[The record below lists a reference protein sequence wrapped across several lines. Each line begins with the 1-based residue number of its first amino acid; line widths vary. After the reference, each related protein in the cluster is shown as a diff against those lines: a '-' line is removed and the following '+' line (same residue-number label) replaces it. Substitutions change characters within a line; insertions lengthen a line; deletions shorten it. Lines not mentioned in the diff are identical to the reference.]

1 MIDLK
6 FRKWQYGR
14 RFEQQRTG
22 ALQYRTVYAPT
33 YAVGSDETW
42 YPTVHMGVTL
52 LSDGC
57 VAVTAGAH
65 VVKIFAYDPKMQRF
79 EYKSNYQTDSAHAG
93 GVMYTPTQVIQMVG
107 GRLLVVNFSRNDV
120 VVLNYDPVTHILT
133 YHTDYGYNPSLFI
146 NPYGAAILP
155 SGRIAV
161 TDMGNNRVHILN
173 YNQTSGELSSLAV
186 HGPGYLAL
194 NSPKAICTLP
204 DGNVAIGNNDAIIVC
219 EFNPVTNGLTHKS
232 QISVNAGVLEMTIL
246 PDGRILAIVGDSV
259 RIMNYDVATRQITAS
274 GFDSGAYSTDL
285 GKFAHPYGAVVLPDS
300 RIYVTEDAANRMQIF
315 DYI

>member
-6 FRKWQYGR
+6 FRKWQSGR

-33 YAVGSDETW
+33 YAVGSDTTW
-42 YPTVHMGVTL
+42 YPNVQIGVTL

-57 VAVTAGAH
+57 VAVTAAT
-65 VVKIFAYDPKMQRF
+65 VVKIFTYDPKTQRF

-93 GVMYTPTQVIQMVG
+93 GVMYNPTQVIQMVG
-107 GRLLVVNFSRNDV
+107 GRLLVVDFSRNSV
-120 VVLNYDPVTHILT
+120 VILNYDPVTHALT
-133 YHTDYGYNPSLFI
+133 YNTDYGYSPSLFTY
-146 NPYGAAILP
+146 PYGAAVLP

-161 TDMGNNRVHILN
+161 TDMGSNSVHILN
-173 YNQTSGELSSLAV
+173 YNPASGELSPLAV

-194 NSPKAICTLP
+194 NAPLAVCTLP
-204 DGNVAIGNNDAIIVC
+204 DGNVAIGTNDAIIVC
-219 EFNPVTNGLTHKS
+219 GFNPVTNGFTYKS
-232 QISVNAGVLEMTIL
+232 QISVNAGVLGITIL
-246 PDGRILAIVGDSV
+246 PDGRILATVGKSV
-259 RIMNYDVATRQITAS
+259 RIMGYDVSTGQITAT

-285 GKFAHPYGAVVLPDS
+285 GKFADPHGAVVLPDS
-300 RIYVTEDAANRMQIF
+300 RIYVAEHSSTRMQIF